1 MKIKEGFVLH
11 EVAGSFVAVPL
22 GAAQVDFGGMLTLTP
37 VGAFI
42 WKCLG
47 TDTTEEKIVQAVLSE
62 YEVDEPT
69 ARRDAHTFLEK
80 LRTAGLLED

>member
-42 WKCLG
+42 WKQLEQ
-47 TDTTEEKIVQAVLSE
+47 DATEDDVVRAVLSE

>member
-1 MKIKEGFVLH
+1 MKIKEGFGLH
-11 EVAGSFVAVPL
+11 EVAGSFVAVRL
-22 GAAQVDFGGMLTLTP
+22 GAAQVDFGGMVTLTP

-62 YEVDEPT
+62 YEVDEPP
-69 ARRDAHTFLEK
+69 ARRHAHAFLEK
-80 LRTAGLLED
+80 LRTAGLFED

>member
-1 MKIKEGFVLH
+1 MKIKAGFVLH

-22 GAAQVDFGGMLTLTP
+22 GGAEVDLGGMLTLTP

-42 WKCLG
+42 WKLLE
-47 TDTTEEKIVQAVLSE
+47 TDTTEDDIVRAVLAE

-69 ARRDAHTFLEK
+69 ARRDAHAFLEK
-80 LRTAGLLED
+80 LRAAGLLED

>member
-1 MKIKEGFVLH
+1 MKIKPGFILH

-42 WKCLG
+42 WKQLEQ
-47 TDTTEEKIVQAVLSE
+47 DMTEDDVVRAVLAE

-69 ARRDAHTFLEK
+69 ARRDTHAFLEK
-80 LRTAGLLED
+80 LRAAGLLEG

>member
-37 VGAFI
+37 VVAFI

-69 ARRDAHTFLEK
+69 ARRDAHAFLEK